1 MQNDDTENL
10 RSSDCSSAI
19 PGVND
24 QEQWNAGIQEM
35 QDDVDFGPLKVFL
48 EKLKEPIRVA
58 KDRDWSKYPIGT
70 KAHAFNG
77 GHWIRVECG
86 WKWFNGSTFP
96 TPGGDAIGKCI
107 EFPPTFQLS
116 DDLPGSY

>member
-1 MQNDDTENL
+1 MSKDSVEDL
-10 RSSDCSSAI
+10 GSSRGSSAI

-24 QEQWNAGIQEM
+24 QEEWNASIQQM
-35 QDDVDFGPLKVFL
+35 QDDVEFEPLKDFL
-48 EKLKEPIRVA
+48 EKLKEPVRIA
-58 KDRDWSKYPIGT
+58 KDRDWNEYPIGT

-77 GHWIRVECG
+77 GHWVRVERG

-107 EFPPTFQLS
+107 ELPPKCQLS